1 MSTFLCPV
9 VEIGKTAKHP
19 NADQLGVTHVFG
31 NCVVFRLG
39 DFKEGDNAV
48 FLPEES
54 LLPEVP
60 RWEFLWA
67 NRVKEGK
74 PIRET
79 DRVIKAKKLRG
90 IFSCGMVIP
99 IPALD
104 VGGDGGSVVVAEVGQ
119 DLAAALGITKYEQ
132 PEKAG
137 TGGDNEPSPSW
148 MRRYTDI
155 ENARGPLYREKENSP
170 SRFDVLEGKNVV
182 MTEKLHGCLV
192 AESKIVMANGER
204 KSINRIQVGEYV
216 LGERNGQVI
225 PSLVQQVHNNGCAE
239 RWLRVETTRLRI
251 GCGNHYA
258 RVLCTP
264 NHKFYTHNGY
274 VAASEL
280 GIGDTVFMVRE
291 DFRLTPAQEQVILG
305 KLLGDGYLH
314 IAPSDTAGVQ
324 FGHKDTHKEYLDWSD
339 LFLGSLATGYRN
351 LTTSGY
357 GTQMLCTNTRF
368 SRSIL
373 EAFSGFKD
381 ITGRRS
387 KVIPRWVKEKL
398 GPISM
403 AFWYM
408 DDGSLAHNETQED
421 RALFATCG
429 FTQEECDILKAGLA
443 KFDIHA
449 IVYQT
454 DDKKYYRM
462 RLNETEAEKFFLLV
476 APFIPPCM
484 QYKLP
489 QRYRGGTG
497 WAPTAPQE
505 YKQELVEQ
513 TITRLDDAT
522 SSINS
527 SRYDLTTET
536 SNYFAH
542 GILVHNSNARA
553 AWVDGRFWVGSHN
566 NVKTLDGANIWTS
579 AAKRQGLDKICE
591 KYSGFLLFGE
601 VVGPV
606 QKGYDYGLKHPTF
619 VLFDIVDVAQ
629 ETTPWLSWNHV
640 QRFAAETGIPIVP
653 ELYRGPWVSPEH
665 ADSLADGPTVFGK
678 GKHGREGVVVKADPE
693 SYDEF
698 LGRVILKVIGSSYLL
713 SKYGH

>member
-182 MTEKLHGCLV
+182 MTEKLHG
-192 AESKIVMANGER
+192 
-204 KSINRIQVGEYV
+204 
-216 LGERNGQVI
+216 
-225 PSLVQQVHNNGCAE
+225 
-239 RWLRVETTRLRI
+239 
-251 GCGNHYA
+251 
-258 RVLCTP
+258 
-264 NHKFYTHNGY
+264 
-274 VAASEL
+274 
-280 GIGDTVFMVRE
+280 
-291 DFRLTPAQEQVILG
+291 
-305 KLLGDGYLH
+305 
-314 IAPSDTAGVQ
+314 
-324 FGHKDTHKEYLDWSD
+324 
-339 LFLGSLATGYRN
+339 
-351 LTTSGY
+351 
-357 GTQMLCTNTRF
+357 
-368 SRSIL
+368 
-373 EAFSGFKD
+373 
-381 ITGRRS
+381 
-387 KVIPRWVKEKL
+387 
-398 GPISM
+398 
-403 AFWYM
+403 
-408 DDGSLAHNETQED
+408 
-421 RALFATCG
+421 
-429 FTQEECDILKAGLA
+429 
-443 KFDIHA
+443 
-449 IVYQT
+449 
-454 DDKKYYRM
+454 
-462 RLNETEAEKFFLLV
+462 
-476 APFIPPCM
+476 
-484 QYKLP
+484 
-489 QRYRGGTG
+489 
-497 WAPTAPQE
+497 
-505 YKQELVEQ
+505 
-513 TITRLDDAT
+513 
-522 SSINS
+522 
-527 SRYDLTTET
+527 
-536 SNYFAH
+536 
-542 GILVHNSNARA
+542 SNARA

-579 AAKRQGLDKICE
+579 AAQRQGLDKICE

-653 ELYRGPWVSPEH
+653 ELYRGPWVSLEH

-693 SYDEF
+693 SWDEY